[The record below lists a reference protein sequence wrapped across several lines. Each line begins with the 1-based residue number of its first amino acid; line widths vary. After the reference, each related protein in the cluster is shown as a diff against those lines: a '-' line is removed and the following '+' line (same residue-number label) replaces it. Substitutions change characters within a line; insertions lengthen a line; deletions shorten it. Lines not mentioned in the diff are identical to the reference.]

1 MWQVVHLGEIHMCVS
16 IEKAAFSGTIIYVGE
31 VEVEG
36 KVFNVLG
43 YGNKARNL
51 SNSPNAMLLHF
62 PAKNNLTKD
71 SILDMS
77 KCDAIL
83 EVMKETTDMGDG
95 FELSRAVVFS
105 APGDKSVEFVQH
117 GIYDILIARNAK
129 DIPSALEQI
138 SPEKRPQLKTELFD
152 FYAETFPDWAIA
164 LCCFNNK
171 DAAGSDPLFW
181 YYEPKDEVDFFVFP
195 AVDAHD
201 GGLPNLDIQV
211 DRDQYLV
218 FGSYQMSE
226 DIGFS
231 NWIKEDLPEEI
242 QPFITNQIVGVQI
255 PNRGGKLRANGDFVV
270 SKEDARM
277 GKLDL
282 GRVLRSRHPSEYVK
296 QLIS

>member
-1 MWQVVHLGEIHMCVS
+1 MCVS
-16 IEKAAFSGTIIYVGE
+16 IEEAAFSGTIIYVGE
-31 VEVEG
+31 VEIEG

-43 YGNKARNL
+43 YGNKAKNL

-77 KCDAIL
+77 ECKDIL
-83 EVMKETTDMGDG
+83 ELMKDITDTGVSGMARG
-95 FELSRAVVFS
+95 LSLSMPEAR
-105 APGDKSVEFVQH
+105 SVEFIQH
-117 GIYDILIARNAK
+117 GIYDILIAHNAK

-152 FYAETFPDWAIA
+152 FYSETFPDWAIA

-171 DAAGSDPLFW
+171 DVAGSDPLFW

-218 FGSYQMSE
+218 FGSYHMNKST
-226 DIGFS
+226 GFS
-231 NWIKEDLPEEI
+231 NWIKEDLPEAV
-242 QPFITNQIVGVQI
+242 QPFITNQIVGVQV

-270 SKEDARM
+270 GKEDARM
-277 GKLDL
+277 GNLAL
-282 GRVLRSRHPSEYVK
+282 GKVLRSRHPSEYV
-296 QLIS
+296 S